1 MSLQNVCYCSMFMSM
16 NTGIHVALQTL
27 WHVVWQWVDHHL
39 AFYGTKRRHNYL
51 ITGSLLQIN
60 PRKLFIH
67 FRNYH
72 FWSMDAKSTKY
83 LHMISKLGMKQ
94 LQRGIIINTP
104 TSKDLQCHR
113 LVTNN
118 GKPKSP
124 KRIRKSFAKA
134 PSLTH
139 QLLIQYAHIL
149 HPFNN
154 TAPC

>member
-1 MSLQNVCYCSMFMSM
+1 
-16 NTGIHVALQTL
+16 
-27 WHVVWQWVDHHL
+27 
-39 AFYGTKRRHNYL
+39 
-51 ITGSLLQIN
+51 
-60 PRKLFIH
+60 
-67 FRNYH
+67 
-72 FWSMDAKSTKY
+72 MDAKSTKY
-83 LHMISKLGMKQ
+83 LNMISKLGMKQ
-94 LQRGIIINTP
+94 LQRCIIINTP

-139 QLLIQYAHIL
+139 QLLIQYGHIL